1 MPASPRNITRCS
13 SRAIGVALILVVLWP
28 STARAQ
34 MSRSPAAPDTV
45 LFICEHGTVR
55 SLLAKLLFEEYAKEV
70 GLTMVAVSRGTAID
84 SAVAPWMTRS
94 LASDGFLI
102 GTWHPQRLA
111 ATDLAHARHVVSF
124 DVPTAVSASTHAPRE
139 QWDGFPS
146 VSANY
151 AAGRN
156 TIAVRVRHLVDSLQT
171 ARGTS
176 RKP

>member
-1 MPASPRNITRCS
+1 MPASPRNI
-13 SRAIGVALILVVLWP
+13 SRRTNLAAVVALALVVLWP

-34 MSRSPAAPDTV
+34 TSRSVAAPDTV

-70 GLTMVAVSRGTAID
+70 GLAMVAVSRGTAID
-84 SAVAPWMTRS
+84 SAVAPWMMRS

-102 GTWHPQRLA
+102 GSWHPQALA
-111 ATDLAHARHVVSF
+111 ASDLAHARHVVSF
-124 DVPTAVSASTHAPRE
+124 DLPTAVSASTHARRE

-151 AAGRN
+151 AAGRD

>member
-1 MPASPRNITRCS
+1 MTAAPRNIIRRTRLV
-13 SRAIGVALILVVLWP
+13 AGVALVLLWH
-28 STARAQ
+28 STASAQ
-34 MSRSPAAPDTV
+34 TARNPAAPDTV

-55 SLLAKLLFEEYAKEV
+55 SLLAKLLFEEYAKDV
-70 GLTMVAVSRGTAID
+70 GLAMVAVSRGTAID
-84 SAVAPWMTRS
+84 SAVAPWMMRS

-111 ATDLAHARHVVSF
+111 ASDLAHARHVVSF
-124 DVPTAVSASTHAPRE
+124 DLPAAVSASTHARRE

-151 AAGRN
+151 AAGRD

-176 RKP
+176 RQP

>member
-1 MPASPRNITRCS
+1 MTAAPHSIVRRV
-13 SRAIGVALILVVLWP
+13 RLVAGLALVLLWQ
-28 STARAQ
+28 STASAQ
-34 MSRSPAAPDTV
+34 TALRPTAPDTV

-84 SAVAPWMTRS
+84 SAVAPWMVRS

-111 ATDLAHARHVVSF
+111 ASDLSHARHVVSF
-124 DVPTAVSASTHAPRE
+124 DLPTAVSMSSRARRE

-151 AAGRN
+151 ATGRD
-156 TIAVRVRHLVDSLQT
+156 TIAIRVRHLVDSLQR
-171 ARGTS
+171 ARST
-176 RKP
+176 P